1 MQSTKKYNHINEIDT
16 IRGVFI
22 LLMVAFH
29 LVYIEQQYPYCKQIV
44 YAFHMPSF
52 LLISGYLMSIHKGI
66 RHFTRTIL
74 LYALPYFLIES
85 AYIAAA
91 SIVPIHEHIKVFTI
105 EVFTKTLF
113 THPIGPY
120 WYLQSLIIFGTTYFC
135 IFSINRLSTLSRI
148 ILCGII
154 IHIISKHVVS
164 CSLYYGLF
172 FFSGVVLR
180 QSKITFQQFFQP
192 SFFSPLALLLLTINQ
207 TNLKSGT
214 VAQIFIAYLSISTT
228 LLFIK
233 ACGPFVNRQINFIG
247 RNTLPIFL
255 FSPIFTFACKALTP
269 YFLFDP
275 TGILYLVLSLT
286 LCTAGSLFIA
296 NILDD
301 THLSTIFFTKPFFP
315 KIPRKQAN

>member
-1 MQSTKKYNHINEIDT
+1 MQSAKKYNHINEIDT

-120 WYLQSLIIFGTTYFC
+120 WYLQSLIIFGTIYFC

-192 SFFSPLALLLLTINQ
+192 SILSPLALLLIATNQ
-207 TNLKSGT
+207 PNLKSGT

-255 FSPIFTFACKALTP
+255 FSPIFTFACKAFTS

-275 TGILYLVLSLT
+275 TGILYLALSLT

-296 NILDD
+296 HILDT
-301 THLSTIFFTKPFFP
+301 THLSVIFFANPFFKP
-315 KIPRKQAN
+315 SRKQDN

>member
-74 LYALPYFLIES
+74 LYALPYTLIES
-85 AYIAAA
+85 SYIAAA
-91 SIVPIHEHIKVFTI
+91 LLLPINEHIEALTI
-105 EVFTKTLF
+105 GEFAKTLF

-120 WYLQSLIIFGTTYFC
+120 WYLLSLIIFGTTYFC
-135 IFSINRLSTLSRI
+135 IFNFNRLSTLSRI
-148 ILCGII
+148 ILCGIV
-154 IHIISKHVVS
+154 IHVTSKHITS
-164 CSLYYGLF
+164 CSLHNGLF
-172 FFSGVVLR
+172 FFCGVILR
-180 QSKITFQQFFQP
+180 QTKIPFQHFFQP
-192 SFFSPLALLLLTINQ
+192 SILSPLALLLIATNQPNLRYGTI
-207 TNLKSGT
+207 
-214 VAQIFIAYLSISTT
+214 AQLLIAYLSISTT

-255 FSPIFTFACKALTP
+255 FSPIFTFACKAFTS

-275 TGILYLVLSLT
+275 TGILYLALSLT

-296 NILDD
+296 HILDT
-301 THLSTIFFTKPFFP
+301 THLSVIFFANPFFKP
-315 KIPRKQAN
+315 SRKQDN